1 MSEEMNVEASENTS
15 ELETLKKRADLMGIQ
30 YRANIGIDKL
40 KEKIQLK
47 LGKEP
52 EVKTKEPVGER
63 NYLTEEE
70 WLAKQKAQER
80 KNIGKLVRIRVTC
93 MNPAKK
99 NWEGEII
106 SVGSAKIGTF
116 KKYVPFNAEQGW
128 HVPQIIYEELKN
140 RKCSVFYTVKGN
152 NGDKVRK
159 AKLVPEFSIELL
171 DPLSPE
177 ELKDLAKQQAMAG
190 TIG

>member
-70 WLAKQKAQER
+70 WLAKQKIQER